1 MKSPREIK
9 TEKIDRFKGLVEQ
22 SRAMILAEYKGLTVQ
37 EMEGLRRKLR
47 EVGGRLTIVKN
58 TLARVALNDL
68 GIKDLDGDLEG
79 QVAFVFSQRDAVV
92 GTKAADD
99 FAKENQGFRL
109 ISGFFDG
116 RRISLDEVKALA
128 NLPSRAELQARLV
141 GTLVAPLAGFVGTL
155 QACLREF
162 AGTLE
167 ARAKKLEDEPE
178 GRAAA

>member
-9 TEKIDRFKGLVEQ
+9 ADKIDRFKGLVEQ
-22 SRAMILAEYKGLTVQ
+22 SRTMILAEYKGLTVQ
-37 EMEGLRRKLR
+37 EMESLRRKLR
-47 EVGGRLTIVKN
+47 EVGGRLSIVKN

-68 GIKDLDGDLEG
+68 GISDLDGDLEG

-99 FAKENQGFRL
+99 FAKQNERFRL

-116 RRISLDEVKALA
+116 RRISLEEVKELA
-128 NLPSRAELQARLV
+128 NLPSRAQLQARLV
-141 GTLVAPLAGFVGTL
+141 GTLVAPLADFVGTF

-162 AGTLE
+162 AGTLD
-167 ARAKKLEDEPE
+167 ARSKKLEDES
-178 GRAAA
+178 RAAA